1 VVFRGDYVYAVD
13 ETYRK
18 GCSMN
23 FLSIA
28 AIAFALMLASP
39 AHAQLAAQEE
49 GGAAP
54 AQLAADLNEAI
65 AKVKVTVQPI
75 FGDPRTGEMIV
86 THFRP
91 AGAGPFPAVIMQHGR
106 GTDRATPGRW
116 RFLYLARYWTKRG
129 FAVFVPTRLGY
140 GDTGLE
146 PDPEETGNCSAK
158 RYDVAAASVSV
169 QARAAVEFA
178 AAQAWVDKSK
188 VILMGQ
194 SMGGFAT
201 IAAMEQKIP
210 GVIAGINF
218 AGGGGGD
225 PVARRENPCG
235 AFLLGSVFEKSGKAN
250 GGATPMLWLYAEN
263 DLYWGAS
270 LPKKWHE
277 AYVSA
282 GGKAQ
287 FQMFPAI
294 GTDGHAMIGTGFG
307 LWRPVVDQFIAM
319 LGFAAPKTPNP
330 PATTDFAPLADA
342 AKLPHVKQETKDTGY
357 RRFLNADLPRAFAI
371 GPKGEW
377 SFQSGEGAMART
389 LKRCATTA
397 KTDCK
402 LYAVDDAVVWKE

>member
-1 VVFRGDYVYAVD
+1 MKIPKR
-13 ETYRK
+13 
-18 GCSMN
+18 
-23 FLSIA
+23 IA
-28 AIAFALMLASP
+28 ALAFALVLTSS

-54 AQLAADLNEAI
+54 AQLAAELNEAI

-86 THFRP
+86 THFKP
-91 AGAGPFPAVIMQHGR
+91 QGAGPFPAVIMQHGR
-106 GTDRATPGRW
+106 SGTDRATPGRW
-116 RFLYLARYWTKRG
+116 RYLNIARYWTRRG

-146 PDPEETGNCSAK
+146 PDPEETGPCNAK
-158 RYDVAAASVSV
+158 RYEVAAASTSV

-178 AAQAWVDKSK
+178 AAQSWVDKSK

-235 AFLLGSVFEKSGKAN
+235 AFQLGSVFGSAGKAN
-250 GGATPMLWLYAEN
+250 AGTTPMLWLYAEN

-287 FQMFPAI
+287 IQQFPPI
-294 GTDGHAMIGTGFG
+294 GADGHSMIGTGFA
-307 LWRPVVDQFIAM
+307 LWRPVVDQFIAT
-319 LGFAAPKTPNP
+319 LGFAAPKTPNA
-330 PATTDFAPLADA
+330 PAATDFAPLTDSG
-342 AKLPHVKQETKDTGY
+342 KLPLVKQETKDTGY
-357 RRFLNADLPRAFAI
+357 RRFLNTDLPRAFAI

-377 SFQSGEGAMART
+377 NFQSGEGAMTRA
-389 LKRCATTA
+389 LERCAATA
-397 KTDCK
+397 KADCK

>member
-1 VVFRGDYVYAVD
+1 MHHFKFPTLA
-13 ETYRK
+13 
-18 GCSMN
+18 
-23 FLSIA
+23 LS
-28 AIAFALMLASP
+28 FALLLHNTP
-39 AHAQLAAQEE
+39 HAQLAAQEE

-75 FGDPRTGEMIV
+75 FGDPRSGEMIV
-86 THFRP
+86 SHFKP
-91 AGAGPFPAVIMQHGR
+91 TGDGPFPAVVMQHGR

-116 RFLYLARYWTKRG
+116 RYLNIVRYWTRRG

-140 GDTGLE
+140 GETGLE
-146 PDPEETGNCSAK
+146 PDPEETGSCNAK
-158 RYDVAAASVSV
+158 RYEIAAASVSV

-178 AAQAWVDKSK
+178 AAQSWVDKSK

-235 AFLLGSVFEKSGKAN
+235 AFQLGNLFGNAGKAN
-250 GGATPMLWLYAEN
+250 AGTTPMLWVYAEN
-263 DLYWGAS
+263 DLYWGPS

-287 FQMFPAI
+287 LATLPPV
-294 GTDGHAMIGTGFG
+294 GTDGHAMIGTGFA
-307 LWRPVVDQFIAM
+307 LWRPVVDQFIAT
-319 LGFAAPKTPNP
+319 LGFIAPKTANP
-330 PATTDFAPLADA
+330 PVATNFAPLAEA
-342 AKLPHVKQETKDTGY
+342 SKLPLVKQETKDVGY

-377 SFQSGEGAMART
+377 SFLSGEGAMART
-389 LKRCATTA
+389 LERCATAA
-397 KTDCK
+397 KADCK

>member
-1 VVFRGDYVYAVD
+1 MKLRSKLTLLFGFIAV
-13 ETYRK
+13 T
-18 GCSMN
+18 
-23 FLSIA
+23 FP
-28 AIAFALMLASP
+28 ALGQS
-39 AHAQLAAQEE
+39 AAQEE
-49 GGAAP
+49 GGATP
-54 AQLAADLNEAI
+54 AQLAGDLNEAI

-75 FGDPRTGEMIV
+75 FGDARTGEMIV
-86 THFRP
+86 SHFKP
-91 AGAGPFPAVIMQHGR
+91 AGDGPFPVVVMQHGR
-106 GTDRATPGRW
+106 SGTDRATPGRW
-116 RFLYLARYWTKRG
+116 RYLNIARYWTRRG

-146 PDPEETGNCSAK
+146 PDPEETGPCNAK
-158 RYDVAAASVSV
+158 RYEIAAASTST

-178 AAQAWVDKSK
+178 AAQPWVDKSK

-235 AFLLGSVFEKSGKAN
+235 AFQLGSVFGNAGKAN
-250 GGATPMLWLYAEN
+250 AGATPMLWLYAEN

-287 FQMFPAI
+287 LHMLPPI
-294 GTDGHAMIGTGFG
+294 GADGHAMIGAGFAK
-307 LWRPVVDQFIAM
+307 WRPLVDQFIAT
-319 LGFAAPKTPNP
+319 LGFAAPKSTNTPA
-330 PATTDFAPLADA
+330 ATSFAALDDA
-342 AKLPHVKQETKDTGY
+342 TKLPLVKQDTKDAGY
-357 RRFLNADLPRAFAI
+357 PRFLNADLPRAFAI

-377 SFQSGEGAMART
+377 SFQSGENAMARA
-389 LKRCATTA
+389 LERCAGTA
-397 KTDCK
+397 KTPCK